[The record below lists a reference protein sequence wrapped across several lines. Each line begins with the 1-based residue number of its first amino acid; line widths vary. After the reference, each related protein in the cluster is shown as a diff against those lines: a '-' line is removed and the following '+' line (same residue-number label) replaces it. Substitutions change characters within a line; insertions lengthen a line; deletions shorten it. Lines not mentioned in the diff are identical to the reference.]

1 MLLGW
6 LVVFTRLPLV
16 YVMFR
21 SLFRCT
27 FYSVLWLSKSVT
39 DSLLSLWMSSR
50 SRCSLNCTTVM
61 PTANIQSCRS
71 FRGKNFGRSVRVRWQ
86 LSMFAIF
93 QTSREASG
101 WASRR
106 SKILHCGR
114 VPTRRVSSV
123 NVARRRAVITALAGR
138 LVKVMTDPLMTDDN
152 TRYCC
157 YNLTQWETW
166 VRRWTLCWWTF
177 R

>member
-1 MLLGW
+1 
-6 LVVFTRLPLV
+6 
-16 YVMFR
+16 
-21 SLFRCT
+21 
-27 FYSVLWLSKSVT
+27 
-39 DSLLSLWMSSR
+39 MSSR

-166 VRRWTLCWWTF
+166 VRRWTLC
-177 R
+177 